1 MNDAVMVNVSP
12 SDVVKMIPGFHIDG
26 NIVEVESDGRV
37 VIITVERNGIE
48 MVEIVEISG

>member
-1 MNDAVMVNVSP
+1 MNDSVIVNVSP
-12 SDVVKMIPGFHIDG
+12 SDVTKMIPGYTTDG

-48 MVEIVEISG
+48 FVEIIEISG